1 MLYDLHVKDIY
12 HDERVHH
19 GTNLHREDVLSYLM
33 VHAGFSQ
40 DAANMLIGAAE
51 MFGSITYPAVTNTLH
66 RVSVGRSKE
75 KVS

>member
-1 MLYDLHVKDIY
+1 MLYDLYVKDIY

-19 GTNLHREDVLSYLM
+19 GTHLPQEDVLSYLIGY
-33 VHAGFSQ
+33 AGFSQ
-40 DAANMLIGAAE
+40 DAANMLIGAAD
-51 MFGSITYPAVTNTLH
+51 MFGSITYPAVTNTMH